1 MAELFALFIVG
12 LSLFF
17 HGVGGIKTNLQGL
30 TSRRLRRQLARWARH
45 PVLAGAWGF
54 LFGMITQS
62 STAVAFI
69 VAGLV
74 SGGLMTVEGALP
86 IVAWANL
93 GTVTLVFFVSFNI
106 HLAVLYVLG
115 LAGLGLAFELGS
127 VRWRPLL
134 TALFCVGLLFFG
146 LQTMKDAFASLPQFA
161 WFKDLTAFL
170 HGSALA
176 AFVAG
181 ALLRVLV
188 QSSSCLAVLA
198 IALAHGGLLTGDQ
211 AAMMMFGTG
220 VGVGASV
227 FLLSANLRGIP
238 RQIALYHALIN
249 ACSGLAL
256 CAQYYLG
263 QLTGWP
269 LALELVHRLT
279 ADPALQL
286 AFIFLILQSTAVAA
300 ALLFSRVAARWL
312 ERLSPPT
319 DEQDLARP
327 RYLTEHALADPE
339 SALDL
344 VDKEQLRLLGHL
356 TTQLDTIRAETAS
369 AAKVPAETLHRA
381 TIAVGAEVQTFLH
394 DLMDRQSDHA
404 TSERLLALERR
415 QSLVLS
421 LDETVFNFTATFARL
436 RAGEA
441 LTGPFLDNLAESLN
455 TLVLTALDAVRSGDP
470 DEIAMLTAMTADRGD
485 LMERLRRN
493 LLGGS
498 QPVDQQQKAHF
509 FYLTSLFE
517 RAVWLLRQL
526 GPTSRPVVS
535 LSPWG
540 NAAAGVPPSKVLT
553 TPAPDTQL

>member
-1 MAELFALFIVG
+1 MAELFALFLVG

-30 TSRRLRRQLARWARH
+30 TSRRLRRQLAHWARH

-54 LFGMITQS
+54 LFGAITQS

-69 VAGLV
+69 LAGLV
-74 SGGLMTVEGALP
+74 SGGLLTVERALP

-93 GTVTLVFFVSFNI
+93 GTVALVFFVSVNT
-106 HLAVLYVLG
+106 HVAVLYVLG

-127 VRWRPLL
+127 VRWRPVL

-146 LQTMKDAFASLPQFA
+146 LQLMKDAFAPLPRFG
-161 WFKDLTAFL
+161 WFKDLAAFL

-181 ALLRVLV
+181 ALLRTLV

-198 IALAHGGLLTGDQ
+198 IALAQGGLLTGDQ

-220 VGVGASV
+220 AGVGVSV
-227 FLLSANLRGIP
+227 YLLSANLRGIP

-249 ACSGLAL
+249 AFSGLAL
-256 CAQYYLG
+256 GAQYYLG

-269 LALELVHRLT
+269 VVLEFVRWLT
-279 ADPALQL
+279 ADPGLRL
-286 AFIFLILQSTAVAA
+286 AFAFLLLQSTVVAA
-300 ALLFSRVAARWL
+300 SLLFSRSAARWL
-312 ERLSPPT
+312 EKLSPPT
-319 DEQDLARP
+319 HEQDLARP
-327 RYLTEHALADPE
+327 RYLTEQALADPE

-344 VDKEQLRLLGHL
+344 VEKEQLRLLGHL
-356 TTQLDTIRAETAS
+356 TAQLDTVRAETAAS
-369 AAKVPAETLHRA
+369 TAIPAETWHRA
-381 TIAVGAEVQTFLH
+381 TVAVGAEVTTFLH
-394 DLMDRQSDHA
+394 ELIDRPSDHA
-404 TSERLLALERR
+404 TAERLFALERR
-415 QSLVLS
+415 QALVIS
-421 LDETVFNFTATFARL
+421 LDETVFGFTTTFAKL
-436 RAGEA
+436 RAGDA
-441 LTGPFLDNLAESLN
+441 PAGPLLDNLAESLN

-470 DEIAMLTAMTADRGD
+470 EDAALLAAMTADRGE

-493 LLGGS
+493 LFGGT
-498 QPVDQQQKAHF
+498 PPIDQQQKAHL

-526 GPTSRPVVS
+526 AQTQT
-535 LSPWG
+535 
-540 NAAAGVPPSKVLT
+540 AAG
-553 TPAPDTQL
+553 A